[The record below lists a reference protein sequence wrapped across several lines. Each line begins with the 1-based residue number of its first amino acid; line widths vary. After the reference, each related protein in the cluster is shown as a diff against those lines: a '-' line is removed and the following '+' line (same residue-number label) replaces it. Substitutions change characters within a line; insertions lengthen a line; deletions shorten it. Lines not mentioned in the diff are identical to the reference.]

1 MLQIAILGFGVVGSG
16 TAEVLEE
23 NKKLNVN
30 YSLDMCPKTL
40 DILAT
45 TVYFNIDPNA
55 DEERV
60 NAQIKMIREAA
71 EAAK

>member
-1 MLQIAILGFGVVGSG
+1 
-16 TAEVLEE
+16 
-23 NKKLNVN
+23 
-30 YSLDMCPKTL
+30 MCPKTL